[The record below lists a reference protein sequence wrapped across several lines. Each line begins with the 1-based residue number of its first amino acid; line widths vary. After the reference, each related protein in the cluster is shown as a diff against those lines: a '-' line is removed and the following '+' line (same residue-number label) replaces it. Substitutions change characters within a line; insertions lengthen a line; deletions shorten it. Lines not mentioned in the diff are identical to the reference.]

1 MCNLPRVHSRGFL
14 ERREERLNKGDMGEF
29 VPRVGKSEGAKP
41 RLKHFYGWTKY
52 EIYGF
57 TLGNRINI
65 LGFVIAKPC
74 MRRGFAPS
82 RIPTAGTTFPL
93 DTLLF
98 NASLFPFPRGVILF
112 TPSVTLRVQ
121 SQHATGMLTPSWREA
136 ILHVSPRIHCR
147 GRAN

>member
-1 MCNLPRVHSRGFL
+1 
-14 ERREERLNKGDMGEF
+14 MGEF

-98 NASLFPFPRGVILF
+98 NASLFSCSRGQLYTMASFHVAREFAVVAEPIC
-112 TPSVTLRVQ
+112 
-121 SQHATGMLTPSWREA
+121 GWRYIEINA
-136 ILHVSPRIHCR
+136 FVKTKYLHRK
-147 GRAN
+147 RAALHSI